1 MPQPVMLD
9 CAAVLRQLRKGRE
22 AVLIFLMLMF
32 MIGWVATIAWQL
44 WLAETKGKIWARN
57 QYVTRESNE
66 TVFSVCVAT
75 YWVFLGFGIVMLYVM
90 VIVALKGG
98 VSD

>member
-1 MPQPVMLD
+1 
-9 CAAVLRQLRKGRE
+9 
-22 AVLIFLMLMF
+22 MLMF
-32 MIGWVATIAWQL
+32 WIAWLAVMAWRL
-44 WLAETKGKIWARN
+44 WLADTKGKIWARTA
-57 QYVTRESNE
+57 YVTRESNSL
-66 TVFSVCVAT
+66 TFDFCVAT